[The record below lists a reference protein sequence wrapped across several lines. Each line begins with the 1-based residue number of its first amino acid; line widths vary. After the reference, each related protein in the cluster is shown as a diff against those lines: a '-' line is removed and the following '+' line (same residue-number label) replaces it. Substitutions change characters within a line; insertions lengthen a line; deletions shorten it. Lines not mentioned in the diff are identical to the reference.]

1 MLGCFCFSRY
11 VMEIFFYTLS
21 VMYSPGPVNVMGLNA
36 GLTGQF
42 KRTIYF
48 FIGVGCAMLMLFMIF
63 GYIGAAIIPQ
73 NALHYIA
80 LFGAC
85 YTFYLSYQ
93 MLKSEIDISDE
104 ATEVQALSFSNGFW
118 IQALNPKGIL
128 VILPV
133 TTIMYPTAH
142 IIGVQIFLVSL
153 LISLGAAGAPCLYSW
168 AGTVLGKKIKNR
180 IWFNRINQAMGLML
194 IVSGIFMLYD
204 FLKGMSLI

>member
-1 MLGCFCFSRY
+1 
-11 VMEIFFYTLS
+11 MEIFLYTLS
-21 VMYSPGPVNVMGLNA
+21 VMYSPGPVNFMGLNA

-42 KRTIYF
+42 KKTIYF
-48 FIGVGCAMLMLFMIF
+48 FMGVGCAMLMLFMIF

-80 LFGAC
+80 LFGAL

-93 MLKSEIDISDE
+93 MLKSDIDISDE
-104 ATEVQALSFSNGFW
+104 TTEVQTLSFWNGFW

-142 IIGVQIFLVSL
+142 ITGVQIFLVSL
-153 LISLGAAGAPCLYSW
+153 LISIGAAGA
-168 AGTVLGKKIKNR
+168 AGAVLGKKIKNK
-180 IWFNRINQAMGLML
+180 IWFNRLNKAMGTML

-204 FLKGMSLI
+204 FLKGINLI

>member
-1 MLGCFCFSRY
+1 
-11 VMEIFFYTLS
+11 MEIFLYTLS
-21 VMYSPGPVNVMGLNA
+21 VMYSPGPVNFMGLNA

-42 KRTIYF
+42 KKTIYF
-48 FIGVGCAMLMLFMIF
+48 FMGVGSAMLMLFMIF

-80 LFGAC
+80 LFGAL
-85 YTFYLSYQ
+85 YTFYLAYQ
-93 MLKSEIDISDE
+93 MLKTDIDMSDE
-104 ATEVQALSFSNGFW
+104 TTEVQTLSFWNGFW

-142 IIGVQIFLVSL
+142 ITGIHIFLVSL
-153 LISLGAAGAPCLYSW
+153 LISIGAAGAPCLYSW
-168 AGTVLGKKIKNR
+168 AGVVLGKKIKNK

-194 IVSGIFMLYD
+194 IISGIFMFYD
-204 FLKGMSLI
+204 FLKGMNLI

>member
-1 MLGCFCFSRY
+1 
-11 VMEIFFYTLS
+11 MEIFLYTLS
-21 VMYSPGPVNVMGLNA
+21 VMYSPGPVNFMGLNA

-42 KRTIYF
+42 KKTIYF
-48 FIGVGCAMLMLFMIF
+48 FMGVGSAMLMLFMIF

-80 LFGAC
+80 LFGAL

-93 MLKSEIDISDE
+93 MLKTDIDISDE
-104 ATEVQALSFSNGFW
+104 TTEVQTLSFWNGFW

-142 IIGVQIFLVSL
+142 ITGIQIFLVSL
-153 LISLGAAGAPCLYSW
+153 LISMGAAGAPCLYSW
-168 AGTVLGKKIKNR
+168 AGGVLGKKIKNK
-180 IWFNRINQAMGLML
+180 IWFNRINKVMGMML
-194 IVSGIFMLYD
+194 IISGIFMLYD
-204 FLKGMSLI
+204 FLKGIHLI

>member
-1 MLGCFCFSRY
+1 M
-11 VMEIFFYTLS
+11 
-21 VMYSPGPVNVMGLNA
+21 
-36 GLTGQF
+36 
-42 KRTIYF
+42 
-48 FIGVGCAMLMLFMIF
+48 GVGCAMLMLFMIF

-93 MLKSEIDISDE
+93 MLKSDIDLNNE
-104 ATEVQALSFSNGFW
+104 ATEVQVLSFWNGFW

-142 IIGVQIFLVSL
+142 IIGVQIFFVSL

-168 AGTVLGKKIKNR
+168 AGAVLGKKLKIKS
-180 IWFNRINQAMGLML
+180 GL
-194 IVSGIFMLYD
+194 IV
-204 FLKGMSLI
+204 

>member
-1 MLGCFCFSRY
+1 
-11 VMEIFFYTLS
+11 MEIFLYTLS
-21 VMYSPGPVNVMGLNA
+21 VMYSPGPVNFMGLNA

-42 KRTIYF
+42 KKTIYF
-48 FIGVGCAMLMLFMIF
+48 FMGVGSTMLMLFMIF

-80 LFGAC
+80 LFGAL

-93 MLKSEIDISDE
+93 MLKTDIDICDE
-104 ATEVQALSFSNGFW
+104 TAEVQTLSFWNGFW

-142 IIGVQIFLVSL
+142 ITGIHIFLVSL
-153 LISLGAAGAPCLYSW
+153 LISIGAAGAPCLYSW
-168 AGTVLGKKIKNR
+168 AGTVLGKKIKNKL
-180 IWFNRINQAMGLML
+180 WFNRINKAMGMML
-194 IVSGIFMLYD
+194 IISGIFMLYD
-204 FLKGMSLI
+204 FLKGMNLI

>member
-1 MLGCFCFSRY
+1 
-11 VMEIFFYTLS
+11 MEIFLYTLS
-21 VMYSPGPVNVMGLNA
+21 VMYSPGPVNFMGLNS

-42 KRTIYF
+42 KKTIYF

-73 NALHYIA
+73 KALHYIA
-80 LFGAC
+80 LLGAC
-85 YTFYLSYQ
+85 YTFYLAFQ
-93 MLKSEIDISDE
+93 MLKADIEISYE
-104 ATEVQALSFSNGFW
+104 TAEVQALSFWNGFW

-142 IIGVQIFLVSL
+142 ITGIHIFLVSL
-153 LISLGAAGAPCLYSW
+153 LISIGAAGAPFIYSW
-168 AGTVLGKKIKNR
+168 AGAVLGKKIKNK

-204 FLKGMSLI
+204 FLKGMNLI